1 MSEGTDDSS
10 KTMSDSSSSS
20 KDDGDK
26 KDPPESSTHQQPE
39 QKIAAKLNDEDFW
52 QCLVDSVYSTE
63 NFNLSDDLMQSV
75 LNKLIQWLVFFLS
88 SFNLLYF

>member
-10 KTMSDSSSSS
+10 KTMSDSSSST

-26 KDPPESSTHQQPE
+26 KDGEHSQTHQQQE
-39 QKIAAKLNDEDFW
+39 QKIAVKLNDEDFW

-63 NFNLSDDLMQSV
+63 NFNLSDDLMQSL
-75 LNKLIQWLVFFLS
+75 LNKLIQWLVFF
-88 SFNLLYF
+88 FKFI

>member
-10 KTMSDSSSSS
+10 KTMSDSSSS

-26 KDPPESSTHQQPE
+26 KDGEHSQTHQQPE
-39 QKIAAKLNDEDFW
+39 QKTAGKLNDEDFW

-63 NFNLSDDLMQSV
+63 NFNLSDDLMQSL
-75 LNKLIQWLVFFLS
+75 LNKLIQWFVFF
-88 SFNLLYF
+88 